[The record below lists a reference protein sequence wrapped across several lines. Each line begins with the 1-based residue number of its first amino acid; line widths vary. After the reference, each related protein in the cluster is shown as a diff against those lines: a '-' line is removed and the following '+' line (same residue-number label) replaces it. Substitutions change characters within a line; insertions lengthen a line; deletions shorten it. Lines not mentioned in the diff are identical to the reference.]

1 MPARRFLLLAVLLLI
16 AAALASTLVAR
27 EQPGAGR
34 PPAPIAPGP
43 ATPAPE
49 VTAQLPGA
57 TVRARVGDLVT
68 LDVRSK
74 TLDTAEIVALGVH
87 APVEPGIPGQLQFT
101 ADRPGRFAVVLRD
114 AATRVGTLQ
123 VLPAA

>member
-1 MPARRFLLLAVLLLI
+1 MPASRFLLLAVLLLI
-16 AAALASTLVAR
+16 AAALASTIVTRERPDAAR
-27 EQPGAGR
+27 A
-34 PPAPIAPGP
+34 PAPIAAGP
-43 ATPAPE
+43 ATPATE

-57 TVRARVGDLVT
+57 TVHARVGELVT
-68 LDVRSK
+68 LDVSSD
-74 TLDTAEIVALGVH
+74 TLDTVEIVALGVH
-87 APVEPGIPGQLQFT
+87 APVERGIPGQLVFT